1 MRLDCEDMTDLRA
14 ISLFNT
20 LTRRVEPVAPLVPGE
35 VTIYNCGP
43 TIYNYVHIGNLRTFL
58 FQDLLRRTFE
68 TAGYRVRSC
77 MNLTDVDDKIIR
89 DSQKPLP
96 EDADN
101 DTRLRAMRGFTDTYE
116 RAFLEDMDALRVA
129 RPTVMPRAT
138 DYLAQMIRL
147 VETLQRRGLAYPRD
161 GSVYFRVADLP
172 RYGCLSR
179 IDRSGMQPGASVDAD
194 EYDRESVSDFVLWKG
209 ARAGEPWW
217 DSPWGRGRPGWHI
230 ECSAMA
236 LDVFGPRLDIHT
248 GGVDLIFPHHE
259 NEIAQSEGALG
270 GPWVNYWVHGEFL
283 MVEGEKMSKSLGNFF
298 TLRDLVARGFDP
310 IAFRFAIQ
318 SNHYRKLYNFS
329 FDGLRAAKAALDRL
343 RTFRRRME
351 EEPGLPREGA
361 PESAVEP
368 RARVAQAR
376 DEFWRALADD
386 LNTPEALAAILT
398 LVTDVNARDD
408 DRPLT
413 RGERDEVVALLDQ
426 ADGIFAAWPREA
438 RDAPDAEIEA
448 LIEARK
454 KAKAARNW
462 AEADRL
468 REQIKAMGI
477 VLEDRKDGSVRWK
490 RAE

>member
-1 MRLDCEDMTDLRA
+1 MTDLRA
-14 ISLFNT
+14 LSLFNT

-35 VTIYNCGP
+35 ITIYNCGP

-68 TAGYRVRSC
+68 AAGYRVRSC

-89 DSQKPLP
+89 DSQKDLP
-96 EDADN
+96 AGAENDA
-101 DTRLRAMRGFTDTYE
+101 RLRTMRAFTDTYE
-116 RAFLEDMDALRVA
+116 QAFLEDMDALRVV

-138 DYLAQMIRL
+138 DYLAQMIGL
-147 VETLQRRGLAYPRD
+147 IETLERRGLAYRRD
-161 GSVYFRVADLP
+161 GSVYFRVGDLP
-172 RYGCLSR
+172 NYGCLSR

-194 EYDRESVSDFVLWKG
+194 EYDRESASDFVLWKG
-209 ARAGEPWW
+209 TRDGEPWW

-248 GGVDLIFPHHE
+248 GGVDLVFPHHE

-270 GPWVNYWVHGEFL
+270 RAWVNYWVHGEFL

-298 TLRDLVARGFDP
+298 TLRDLVAKGFDP

-329 FDGLRAAKAALDRL
+329 FDGLRAARTTLDRL
-343 RTFRRRME
+343 RTFRGRME
-351 EEPGLPREGA
+351 EEPGVPREGA
-361 PESAVEP
+361 PRSAVDP
-368 RARVAQAR
+368 RSRVAQAR
-376 DEFWRALADD
+376 EEFWRAMADD

-398 LVTDVNARDD
+398 LVTDINARDD

-413 RGERDEVVALLDQ
+413 RGERDEVVALLDE
-426 ADGIFAAWPREA
+426 ADRIFAAWPRQAHET
-438 RDAPDAEIEA
+438 PDAEIEA
-448 LIEARK
+448 LILARRQ
-454 KAKAARNW
+454 AKAARNW

-468 REQIKAMGI
+468 RDELKAMGI
-477 VLEDRKDGSVRWK
+477 VLEDRKDGTVRWK
-490 RAE
+490 RLISS